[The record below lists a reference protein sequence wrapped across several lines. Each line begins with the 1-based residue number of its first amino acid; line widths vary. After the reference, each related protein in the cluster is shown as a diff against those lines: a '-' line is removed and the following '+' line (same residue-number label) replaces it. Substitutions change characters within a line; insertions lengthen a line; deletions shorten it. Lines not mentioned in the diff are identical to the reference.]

1 MCWALGV
8 MTYAGLPRFCAWAM
22 IEAQTCSD
30 EQLSINARPTP
41 IRAAPGSR
49 SEFREETEAANH
61 CALTFIFCSL
71 TPSAGFQYSGRV
83 VSAHHF
89 RDAARSGWKI
99 RVVRVCGQA

>member
-41 IRAAPGSR
+41 IRAAVGSR
-49 SEFREETEAANH
+49 SEFREETDAANH

-71 TPSAGFQYSGRV
+71 TPRAGFNTLG
-83 VSAHHF
+83 AL
-89 RDAARSGWKI
+89 
-99 RVVRVCGQA
+99 